1 MKIIYKFQKVYKKFP
16 TVKEL
21 KLLIKDLNI
30 LERLETILN
39 IDTKEY
45 ENEFLLKEIE
55 ENFRVKLIFNEF
67 ANGVEQLKEGEIDK
81 ISIVA
86 DEIKKITSFTFD
98 TKIGLNLFSKD
109 GIDRIYD
116 HIHSNNIVVPTGVK
130 EFDNKIQ
137 GGFHKKS
144 VSIILAE
151 GGKGKTL
158 ILCAFSANMILQNYK
173 VLYITLE
180 LSEEYIG
187 ERIIQNIFNI
197 EQTNLKNLS
206 KESLVN
212 KFEKVKTGVGD
223 KLIIKKYAAGVL
235 NTNMLKSLVGELQ
248 GKLKFEPDII
258 MIDYLGL
265 FAALGVGKDAGSNEK
280 GIAKCQELEAFADE
294 YNIPVVVPAQSN
306 RSGYGSSSLNPK
318 NIADAIGIFT
328 ETDLV
333 VGITQTE
340 EQRELSTPVYSWSIM
355 KNRFGLNMQGLNV
368 GVNYDKM
375 RLINLDSDE
384 LIKENDRIDMEKIKN
399 IISDTDFKQEDKMKN
414 IIKF

>member
-1 MKIIYKFQKVYKKFP
+1 
-16 TVKEL
+16 
-21 KLLIKDLNI
+21 LN
-30 LERLETILN
+30 T
-39 IDTKEY
+39 DTKEY
-45 ENEFLLKEIE
+45 ENEFLLKELE
-55 ENFRVKLIFNEF
+55 DNFRVKLIFNEF
-67 ANGVEQLKEGEIDK
+67 ANGVEQLKEGEVDK

-109 GIDRIYD
+109 GLDRIYQ
-116 HIHSNNIVVPTGVK
+116 HIHSNNIVVPTGIK
-130 EFDNKIQ
+130 EFDSKIQ

-144 VSIILAE
+144 VSVILAE

-187 ERIIQNIFNI
+187 ERIIQNIFNV
-197 EQTNLKNLS
+197 EQTDLKGLS
-206 KESLVN
+206 KESLFN
-212 KFEKVKTGVGD
+212 KFEKVKSGIQD
-223 KLIIKKYAAGVL
+223 KLIIKKYPAGVL
-235 NTNMLKSLVGELQ
+235 NVNMVKSLMRELE
-248 GKLKFEPDII
+248 GKLKFEPDIV

-265 FAALGVGKDAGSNEK
+265 FAALGAGKDAGSNEK

-294 YNIPVVVPAQSN
+294 YNLPVVVPAQSN

-333 VGITQTE
+333 VGVTQTE
-340 EQRELSTPVYSWSIM
+340 EQRELAIPVYSWSIM
-355 KNRFGLNMQGLNV
+355 KNRFGLNMQDLSV

-375 RLINLDSDE
+375 KLINLDSHEVTQEMDKIE
-384 LIKENDRIDMEKIKN
+384 AEKIKN
-399 IISDTDFKQEDKMKN
+399 IVSDKDFKQDDKMKD
-414 IIKF
+414 IIKWS